1 MLTPDT
7 AVHIVSN
14 AIHVI
19 VLVVCVLIVP
29 SLLGGLLISIFQ
41 AATQINEQ
49 MLSFLPRL
57 LITLGMLVFAGH
69 WILRTLSDLFI
80 ETFQAGGS
88 PGRLNHAQRSSCT
101 PATTCNRCSP
111 TGGRSAGSWPCSVWR
126 RCSVTRRS
134 ACVCASSWR
143 WR

>member
-7 AVHIVSN
+7 AVHFVSN

-19 VLVVCVLIVP
+19 VLIVCVLVVP

-69 WILRTLSDLFI
+69 WILGTLSDLFV
-80 ETFQAGGS
+80 ETFRQAG
-88 PGRLNHAQRSSCT
+88 RLV
-101 PATTCNRCSP
+101 
-111 TGGRSAGSWPCSVWR
+111 G
-126 RCSVTRRS
+126 
-134 ACVCASSWR
+134 
-143 WR
+143 